1 MSAITPPRWRP
12 VTPVTMADLSGA
24 PPADPLPVLREWL
37 DASAGLTDRPNPH
50 SFVLSTTDASGRADA
65 RVVLLKHYDGDRGFL
80 VFYTNYLSA
89 KGRQLATRPEASAL
103 FHWDRLG
110 VQARVRGPAVM
121 SPASESDAYFAT
133 RSWESQL
140 AAWAS
145 DQSKPVSSR
154 DDLEARMNEAAAR
167 FGGDGRD
174 WGSGEPPRAINR
186 PPHWGG
192 YRLWVREVELWMQ
205 GGARLH
211 DRICW
216 SRDLE
221 AAGSG
226 EFAPGSWSATRL
238 QP

>member
-1 MSAITPPRWRP
+1 
-12 VTPVTMADLSGA
+12 MADLSGA
-24 PPADPLPVLREWL
+24 PPADPLPILREWL
-37 DASAGLTDRPNPH
+37 AAAAGLTDRSNPH
-50 SFVLSTTDASGRADA
+50 AFVLSTTDSRGLADA
-65 RVVLLKHYDGDRGFL
+65 RVVLLKHYDEEEGYF

-89 KGRQLATRPEASAL
+89 KGRQLAARPEASAV

-110 VQARVRGPAVM
+110 LQARVRGPVVT

-133 RSWESQL
+133 RGWESQL

-154 DDLEARMNEAAAR
+154 DDLAARMNEAAAR

-174 WGSGEPPRAINR
+174 WSGAAPPDAVSR

-192 YRLWVREVELWMQ
+192 YRLWARSVELWMQ
-205 GGARLH
+205 GEARLH
-211 DRICW
+211 NRIFW
-216 SRDLE
+216 SRELDT
-221 AAGSG
+221 AGAS
-226 EFAPGSWSATRL
+226 EFQAGAWRARRL